1 MKMNF
6 LRRLALLCAVLTCGM
21 LLALPAAAAEADAPY
36 AEDGDM
42 DYIRS
47 YVVTVDPREDGSA
60 DITYDIDWQV
70 IDGDKTDY
78 LSWVKIGLANSSV
91 DELTPLTDT
100 ISDLQYT
107 NDGGSY
113 AKVVFRH
120 RYYAPDVAA
129 AEAGVN
135 HNGSLEMAKEMAR
148 VAKECGADIV
158 KYQTAVPELV
168 VSKFAE
174 KAEYQKQTTDAAES
188 QLEMIRKLHFS
199 FEAHKELKEYC
210 DSIGIQYLSA
220 PFDVPSVKFL
230 GTLGLPLLKI
240 PSGEITNLPYLEAMA
255 ALKTPVLLSTGMST
269 LDEITDALGVLD
281 DGGCPEVTIL
291 HCNTQYPTPYEDANL
306 TAMIELYD
314 QFGLPVGLSD
324 HTPGWECDVAATV
337 MGAQVIEEHF
347 TLDKSLPGPDQKASL
362 DPAEFAAMVL
372 AVRHAEAALGDGHK
386 HLTASEAPN
395 KAIARKS
402 IVAAREI
409 KAGEVFTEENLTTK
423 RPGDGISPMRWHEIL
438 GQTAKRDFAEDE
450 KIEV

>member
-1 MKMNF
+1 M
-6 LRRLALLCAVLTCGM
+6 
-21 LLALPAAAAEADAPY
+21 P
-36 AEDGDM
+36 
-42 DYIRS
+42 
-47 YVVTVDPREDGSA
+47 VT
-60 DITYDIDWQV
+60 II
-70 IDGDKTDY
+70 
-78 LSWVKIGLANSSV
+78 
-91 DELTPLTDT
+91 
-100 ISDLQYT
+100 
-107 NDGGSY
+107 
-113 AKVVFRH
+113 
-120 RYYAPDVAA
+120 

-255 ALKTPVLLSTGMST
+255 AQKTPVLLSTGMST

-337 MGAQVIEEHF
+337 LGAQVIEKHF

-362 DPAEFAAMVL
+362 DPAEFA
-372 AVRHAEAALGDGHK
+372 DGAGRAPRRSRPRRRPQAPDRQRGPEQGHCPQEHCGRPGNQSGRGFHRGK
-386 HLTASEAPN
+386 SDNEAP
-395 KAIARKS
+395 
-402 IVAAREI
+402 
-409 KAGEVFTEENLTTK
+409 G
-423 RPGDGISPMRWHEIL
+423 GW
-438 GQTAKRDFAEDE
+438 DFAHALA
-450 KIEV
+450 

>member
-1 MKMNF
+1 M
-6 LRRLALLCAVLTCGM
+6 
-21 LLALPAAAAEADAPY
+21 P
-36 AEDGDM
+36 
-42 DYIRS
+42 
-47 YVVTVDPREDGSA
+47 
-60 DITYDIDWQV
+60 ITI
-70 IDGDKTDY
+70 I
-78 LSWVKIGLANSSV
+78 
-91 DELTPLTDT
+91 
-100 ISDLQYT
+100 
-107 NDGGSY
+107 
-113 AKVVFRH
+113 
-120 RYYAPDVAA
+120 

-148 VAKECGADIV
+148 VAKACGADIV

-168 VSKFAE
+168 VSKFAQ

-188 QLEMIRKLHFS
+188 QLEMIRRLHFS
-199 FEAHKELKEYC
+199 FDAHRELKEYC

-220 PFDVPSVKFL
+220 PFDLPSVRFL

-255 ALKTPVLLSTGMST
+255 ALKTPVLLSTGMSS

-306 TAMIELYD
+306 TAMIELYE

-324 HTPGWECDVAATV
+324 HTPGWECDVAAAV
-337 MGAQVIEEHF
+337 LGAQVIEKHF

-362 DPAEFAAMVL
+362 DPAEFKAMVE
-372 AVRHAEAALGDGHK
+372 AVRHVEAALGDGHK
-386 HLTASEAPN
+386 HLTESETPN

-402 IVAAREI
+402 IVAARQI

>member
-1 MKMNF
+1 M
-6 LRRLALLCAVLTCGM
+6 
-21 LLALPAAAAEADAPY
+21 P
-36 AEDGDM
+36 
-42 DYIRS
+42 
-47 YVVTVDPREDGSA
+47 VT
-60 DITYDIDWQV
+60 II
-70 IDGDKTDY
+70 
-78 LSWVKIGLANSSV
+78 
-91 DELTPLTDT
+91 
-100 ISDLQYT
+100 
-107 NDGGSY
+107 
-113 AKVVFRH
+113 
-120 RYYAPDVAA
+120 

-158 KYQTAVPELV
+158 KYKTAVPELV

-220 PFDVPSVKFL
+220 PFDVPSVKF
-230 GTLGLPLLKI
+230 
-240 PSGEITNLPYLEAMA
+240 
-255 ALKTPVLLSTGMST
+255 MST

-337 MGAQVIEEHF
+337 MGAQVIEKHF

-402 IVAAREI
+402 IVAARQI

-450 KIEV
+450 KIEM